1 MIPLTMIP
9 VRSRRD
15 VRSWSNWPLNTLP
28 SGNLTVCYW
37 KLPFSSLI
45 YPLNMVIF
53 QFVMLVYQR
62 VQRRIKSVRSSY
74 NVASSRCAS
83 SRDCLSRQLNMN
95 VIMFHSTHTPLPC
108 STTCATRHQLR
119 MKITNENWQ
128 KRGIVIVSRNSEKN
142 NSALPHRHNP

>member
-1 MIPLTMIP
+1 
-9 VRSRRD
+9 
-15 VRSWSNWPLNTLP
+15 
-28 SGNLTVCYW
+28 
-37 KLPFSSLI
+37 
-45 YPLNMVIF
+45 MVIF

-108 STTCATRHQLR
+108 STPCATRHQLR

-128 KRGIVIVSRNSEKN
+128 KQRDRDCFQELRKKKQLCFAPSPQSIAQKKSWMLCAPISSRITTIIRP
-142 NSALPHRHNP
+142 LLWQG